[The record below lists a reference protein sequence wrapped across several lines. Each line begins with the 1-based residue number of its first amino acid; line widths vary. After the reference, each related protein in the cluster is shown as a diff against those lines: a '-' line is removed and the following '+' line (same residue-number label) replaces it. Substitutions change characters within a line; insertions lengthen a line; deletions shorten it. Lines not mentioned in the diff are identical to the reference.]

1 MKEFIFK
8 DKTKNL
14 VDLIGYPRTKKC
26 FVVLNAELGTTYSSG
41 AALSSYPKLSRP
53 SDSSMVRDNA
63 TKDAFIKSVKKI
75 L

>member
-1 MKEFIFK
+1 MKEFIFE

-53 SDSSMVRDNA
+53 SNSSIVRDNVV
-63 TKDAFIKSVKKI
+63 KDTLIRGINK